1 MNTKECRRDLTSSR
15 PEELSSGE
23 DVMRQGN
30 TIIEAADTT
39 HEQIVALA
47 RASPSLPSLRRP
59 STIACI
65 FWQGGSNET
74 ALPIRDFIASS
85 FSLCPSSPSTSGAS
99 TCRDRLGARIANEHD
114 HGL

>member
-39 HEQIVALA
+39 HE
-47 RASPSLPSLRRP
+47 
-59 STIACI
+59 
-65 FWQGGSNET
+65 
-74 ALPIRDFIASS
+74 
-85 FSLCPSSPSTSGAS
+85 
-99 TCRDRLGARIANEHD
+99 
-114 HGL
+114 